1 MHGKWAIVAGFLAA
15 FLAVSLSYA
24 LPCRAS
30 ATPPSNGYIGL
41 FADENHSV
49 CSVVYVPGSPPAVY
63 TMWVWCSPSD
73 KGLQS
78 AEFKI
83 IYPANVIPSPH
94 ITLNPHIV
102 ASTGDLGGGTS
113 VTFDD
118 CQTDWVW
125 THQQD
130 FNVINYNCG
139 VIKVDDRPGSKL
151 GVYNCTPGDPEEPL
165 TVFDRLAINAACM
178 MGFVTCGPSILSGV
192 SIESST
198 AIRAYFDDC
207 VGIGADPYANRFL
220 LRANSNPLDSIR
232 VVQVVQENNYTFALT
247 LEKDMTDSTTYV
259 LSAQDVYDCTE
270 SPLPFN
276 STIEFTFNK
285 VVGTRLQSWAAV
297 LHGSGVELAWELSEV
312 DADARLIVSRSED
325 GVVFHDLDSGALENT
340 GLSYTY
346 IDYGAEPGKRYVYS
360 VEYQVDNRRTE
371 LFTTEPIAMPAARL
385 TLYQNRPNP
394 FNPSTTISFSLPG
407 ECAVRLEV
415 YDVSGRLVARL
426 IDGERRAAGLNNVEW
441 NGRDV
446 SGRSSAS
453 GIYIYRLTAGKETIS
468 RKMVLLR

>member
-1 MHGKWAIVAGFLAA
+1 MRGKWAIAVGFVAA
-15 FLAVSLSYA
+15 FLTVSLGAA
-24 LPCRAS
+24 LPCLAS
-30 ATPPSNGYIGL
+30 ATPPSEGYIGL
-41 FADENHSV
+41 FADENHGT
-49 CSVVYVPGSPPAVY
+49 CDVVYAGSPF
-63 TMWVWCSPSD
+63 TEFTLWIWCLPSD

-78 AEFKI
+78 AEFKVV
-83 IYPANVIPSPH
+83 YPANVTPGAN
-94 ITLNPHIV
+94 ITLNPHII
-102 ASTGDLGGGTS
+102 ASTGDLIGGTS

-125 THQQD
+125 THQQECYI
-130 FNVINYNCG
+130 INNRCG

-151 GVYNCTPGDPEEPL
+151 GFYNCTSGDPEEAPIA
-165 TVFDRLAINAACM
+165 FNRLAINAAC
-178 MGFVTCGPSILSGV
+178 GFGYVTCGPSILSGV

-232 VVQVVQENNYTFALT
+232 VVQAVQENNYTFALT

-285 VVGTRLQSWAAV
+285 VVGTRLRTWAAV
-297 LHGSGVELAWELSEV
+297 LHGSGVELTWELSEV

-325 GVVFHDLDSGALENT
+325 GVVFHELNSGALENT

-346 IDYGAEPGKRYVYS
+346 VDSGTEPGKRYVYS
-360 VEYQVDNRRTE
+360 VEYQIDNRRTE

-426 IDGERRAAGLNNVEW
+426 IDGERRAAGLNNVAW
-441 NGRDV
+441 NGRDA
-446 SGRSSAS
+446 SGRSSTS
-453 GIYIYRLTAGKETIS
+453 GVYIYRLTAGKETIS